1 MNHIQLQSEDL
12 PSLRGAEL
20 CRANRP
26 AIAPL
31 YSLDGKSL
39 GKSMAPR
46 RRKIELPNWGIPVSY
61 AVIAVVVALTL
72 PRFESR
78 WLPSIDSGMSPVA
91 AVVIYSSIASGMMS
105 LTGIVFSLVFIM
117 VQFSAIAYSPRLV
130 HWIVRDRV
138 LWHALGVFTATFLY
152 ALGAIAWL
160 DRNHS
165 GNTPFFSGW
174 LVILLMLASVAM
186 LVALIDRISLFQ
198 IRRMLS
204 LTGDHGRR
212 VIEALYPP
220 LATPPAITT
229 PEELKQ
235 YPQTQTVV
243 HIGRPRAI
251 QWLDEKTLLTLSS
264 AAGGIVEVASSA
276 GDFVVEG
283 SELLRVYGGNRQID
297 EKALRHAYGMGGDRT
312 FEQDPKY
319 AFRLL
324 VDIAIKALSPS
335 INDPTTAVQA
345 LDQIEDLLRRLGARQ
360 LDIGATRDTS
370 GKLRLV
376 ISYPGWEDF
385 LDLAFEEIRS
395 YGANSVQVMRRMK
408 ALVSDLILALPKER
422 HPPLLHYQ
430 QKLSTSIRRS
440 FATAEDQ
447 QQASVEDRQGLGRP
461 RKGSSPQN
469 FQRADQP

>member
-1 MNHIQLQSEDL
+1 MV
-12 PSLRGAEL
+12 
-20 CRANRP
+20 
-26 AIAPL
+26 
-31 YSLDGKSL
+31 
-39 GKSMAPR
+39 PR
-46 RRKIELPNWGIPVSY
+46 RRKVELPNWAIPVSY
-61 AVIAVVVALTL
+61 AVVAIVVALAL

-78 WLPSIDSGMSPVA
+78 WLPAIDSGTSPVA
-91 AVVIYSSIASGMMS
+91 AVVIYSSIASGMMA
-105 LTGIVFSLVFIM
+105 LTGVVFSLAFVM

-138 LWHALGVFTATFLY
+138 LWHSLGVFTATFIY

-174 LVILLMLASVAM
+174 LVIILLLASVVM
-186 LVALIDRISLFQ
+186 LIALIDRISLFQ

-204 LTGDHGRR
+204 LTGDHGRH
-212 VIEALYPP
+212 VIEAMYP
-220 LATPPAITT
+220 LAEAPTAIAA
-229 PEELKQ
+229 PEELEQ
-235 YPQTQTVV
+235 YPLTQTVL
-243 HIGRPRAI
+243 HIGKPRAI

-264 AAGGIVEVASSA
+264 TAGGIVEVASSA

-283 SELLRVYGGNRQID
+283 TPLLRVYGGTQHID
-297 EKALRHAYGMGGDRT
+297 EKKFRQAFGMGGDRT

-324 VDIAIKALSPS
+324 VDIAIKALSPA

-345 LDQIEDLLRRLGARQ
+345 LDQIEDLLRRLGSRR
-360 LDIGATRDTS
+360 LEIGTTRDTS

-385 LDLAFEEIRS
+385 LDLAFEEIRF

-408 ALVSDLILALPKER
+408 ALVSDLISALPQER
-422 HPPLLHYQ
+422 HKSLLHFQ
-430 QKLSTSIRRS
+430 QRLSTSIGKS
-440 FATAEDQ
+440 FGDTEDQ

-461 RKGSSPQN
+461 RKHPERS
-469 FQRADQP
+469 